1 MSKQFPLMIFAAG
14 KGTRMGELTRHQPKP
29 LVKVAGKA
37 LIDHTLTT
45 IENAPVSRTI
55 VNTCYFGEMLQGH
68 LKDCDVVFSDES
80 DELLETGGGLR
91 KAVPLL
97 QDSTVFTLNSDA
109 IWHGP
114 DPLQMLADHWDADRM
129 DALLLLITPE
139 QARGH
144 KGQGDFILNDH
155 GQISRGPGY
164 VYTGAQI
171 LRTEGLDQINETAFS
186 LNLLWDLYG
195 KSGSLYGLH
204 WPGAWCDVGQP
215 ESIPLAEEILK
226 DRDV

>member
-45 IENAPVSRTI
+45 VENAPVSRTI
-55 VNTCYFGEMLQGH
+55 VNICYFGEMLQDH
-68 LKDCDVVFSDES
+68 LNNRDLVFSDES
-80 DELLETGGGLR
+80 AELLETGGGLR
-91 KAVPLL
+91 KAAPLL

-109 IWHGP
+109 IWRGP
-114 DPLQMLADHWDADRM
+114 DPLQMLADHWDANRM

-171 LRTEGLDQINETAFS
+171 LRTEGLDKINETAFS
-186 LNLLWDLYG
+186 LNLLWDLYD
-195 KSGSLYGLH
+195 KSDRLYGLH

-226 DRDV
+226 DCDV